1 MPKKLTF
8 LILIFLGAVGFMQ
21 GQVPA
26 YGLQNRLDV
35 ACWNIEWF
43 GDNQNGPSNETRQF
57 NNVLEVFRNSD
68 IDVWGLQEISSNI
81 TFNRL
86 LDSLPEYEGVVAP
99 YSQTQK
105 TALVYDTSLFTLL
118 YSKVVLTQYDYDFAS
133 GRFPFEVGLAPK
145 WDLQDTHIFLVVHL
159 KANTGNSTA
168 KQEAWQRRKNASGHM
183 YTYLNNTYPKR
194 KCMIIGDFND
204 DTDISIH
211 NSNVTPFSL
220 FVQDANNYRFLTT
233 SLSANNEGSTVGRSD
248 VVDHILITNE
258 WFSAYFPNSCTRL
271 RLDQHLISYG
281 FSTSDH
287 YPIFAAFNIPQT
299 PNVSSPNTLS
309 LGLYPNPLPVGSK
322 LELKPGVE
330 IVQIHNLQGQ
340 GISKIQWDE
349 GKVEAGVYFLQLQ
362 WQGKTFAEKILVQ

>member
-1 MPKKLTF
+1 MLKHLTF
-8 LILIFLGAVGFMQ
+8 LILFILSAVGFTQ
-21 GQVPA
+21 AQVPA

-43 GDNQNGPSNETRQF
+43 GDLQNGPSNETRQF
-57 NNVLEVFRNSD
+57 NNVLEVFRNSQ
-68 IDVWGLQEISSNI
+68 IDVWGLQEISSNT

-159 KANTGNSTA
+159 KANVGNSTA

-183 YTYLNNTYPKR
+183 YTYLNNTYPQR

-220 FVQDANNYRFLTT
+220 FIQDANNYRFLTT
-233 SLSANNEGSTVGRSD
+233 ELSANNEGSTVGRSD
-248 VVDHILITNE
+248 VVDHILITDE
-258 WFSAYFPNSCTRL
+258 WFGRYQSNSCTRL
-271 RLDQHLISYG
+271 RLDQHLSSYS

-287 YPIFAAFNIPQT
+287 YPIFAAFTIPQT
-299 PNVSSPNTLS
+299 PNVSLPSAQY
-309 LGLYPNPLPVGSK
+309 LGLYPNPLPVGSQ
-322 LELKPGVE
+322 LQLKPGVE
-330 IVQIHNLQGQ
+330 IIQIHNIQGKV
-340 GISKIQWDE
+340 ISKALWE
-349 GKVEAGVYFLQLQ
+349 VGKVNPGIYLLQLQ
-362 WQGKTFAEKILVQ
+362 WQGKTFAEKIIVQ